1 VAVLE
6 DWLILKKDSQLTV
19 FIVGFASAGIR
30 DDSVG
35 VIENGDKTALLP
47 HPEVVGFRAK
57 THSGVE
63 VTSVNHG
70 TTDVSPGEVDAAHVF
85 AVEGEP
91 VELVANAF
99 GTDEKGFCSTG
110 IDGNSVGLH
119 EAAWV

>member
-1 VAVLE
+1 M
-6 DWLILKKDSQLTV
+6 
-19 FIVGFASAGIR
+19 
-30 DDSVG
+30 
-35 VIENGDKTALLP
+35 
-47 HPEVVGFRAK
+47 
-57 THSGVE
+57 
-63 VTSVNHG
+63 TSVNHG